1 MRRCGQLT
9 SPVTQEI
16 GVTFGL
22 LYVIFRLDLKD
33 EMTYVKVAGVKSGHT
48 YINSVSFDS
57 RMQASI
63 HP

>member
-1 MRRCGQLT
+1 MT
-9 SPVTQEI
+9 FPVTREI

-22 LYVIFRLDLKD
+22 LYGIFRLDLKD

-48 YINSVSFDS
+48 YINSVCFDS
-57 RMQASI
+57 RTQASI